1 MFITYFLNI
10 VNLIVIRMNINKSM
24 IFLLWKNHTCKD
36 GKDVMNI
43 NEIIE
48 NNTKL

>member
-10 VNLIVIRMNINKSM
+10 VHLIVIRMNVNKSM
-24 IFLLWKNHTCKD
+24 MFLLWKNHKRKD
-36 GKDVMNI
+36 GKDVINI
-43 NEIIE
+43 NEVIE